1 MEAWLRILWLKT
13 ELLHP
18 VDKGGRIRTYQML
31 RELKREH
38 HVTYLTLDDGTAA
51 PDAAELAAE
60 YCDELVRVPFR
71 RTANF
76 SLRFWVELARSVLSP
91 LPYTISRYRSAAFR
105 NAVERLTAAGEFD
118 IVVCDFLT
126 PATNV
131 PASLPCAAILFQHN
145 VEAAIWRRHYEVA
158 RGPLRRGFLWLEW
171 RRVRRFEQQACRRF
185 DHVITVSAEDRATTL
200 IEYGVAASD
209 VPTGVDTAYF
219 RAAAGARRRPHHL
232 VFTGSMDWLP
242 NVDGVKYFVDEILP
256 LVSAKVPDVTLT
268 IVGREP
274 GPDIRALASR
284 AGISVTGRVPDV
296 RPYIDEA
303 AAFIVPLRIGGG
315 TRLKIYEAMAME
327 CPVISTSLG
336 AEGLPLTDGTEILL
350 ADTPRSFA
358 DAVVRVLTNA
368 SLGAELGQR
377 AASVVRTRFGWDRAA
392 HEFVR
397 LIEQHA
403 GIAIEAP
410 ANGGPAATLSADG

>member
-38 HVTYLTLDDGTAA
+38 YVTYLTLDDGTAA

-60 YCDELVRVPFR
+60 YCDELVRIPFR
-71 RTANF
+71 RTTNF
-76 SLRFWVELARSVLSP
+76 SLRFWFEVARSVLSP

-105 NAVERLTAAGEFD
+105 DALGRLAATGSFD
-118 IVVCDFLT
+118 VIVCDFLT
-126 PATNV
+126 PAINV
-131 PASLPCAAILFQHN
+131 PAALPCPAVLFQHN

-158 RGPLRRGFLWLEW
+158 RGPLHKAFLWLEW
-171 RRVRRFEQQACRRF
+171 RRVRLFERRACHRF
-185 DHVITVSAEDRATTL
+185 DHVITVSEEDRTTTL
-200 IEYGVAASD
+200 NEYGVAASA

-219 RAAAGARRRPHHL
+219 RPAVDAQRRPHHL

-242 NVDGVKYFVDEILP
+242 NIDGMKYFVREVLP
-256 LVSAKVPDVTLT
+256 LVKDKVPDVTLT
-268 IVGREP
+268 IVGREQ
-274 GPDIRALASR
+274 GADVRALAAE
-284 AGISVTGRVPDV
+284 AGITVTGRVPDV

-327 CPVISTSLG
+327 CPVVSTTVG
-336 AEGLPLTDGTEILL
+336 AEGLPLKDGSEILL
-350 ADTPRSFA
+350 ADASPAFA
-358 DAVVRVLTNA
+358 DAVVRVITDTEF
-368 SLGAELGQR
+368 GAKLARRGADE
-377 AASVVRTRFGWDRAA
+377 VRTRFGWHRAA
-392 HEFVR
+392 QEFVR
-397 LIEQHA
+397 LVEVHTDAEHA
-403 GIAIEAP
+403 IRS
-410 ANGGPAATLSADG
+410 SAGVSPQTSG